1 MIDPEARLSA
11 TPDGLIVSRAND
23 EIEVHGVELKP
34 GSEYGIG
41 LEIKS
46 RGPNASSL
54 PKFEHVKQAEFQIEL
69 WNRVAGVK
77 VDAVL
82 LYYGNR
88 DRFDEIDVFVVPRRE
103 LVWNAAKGRA
113 YIIDGDTICIK
124 GTKIRLAGIDAPELD
139 QPWGQKSKWAMV
151 NICKGQIITA
161 ELDGERSY
169 DRLVGTCYLP
179 DGRDIGAELIKLGL
193 ALDLP
198 RFSMGKYRHLEPQG
212 ARQRLGNGRFGHAS
226 IRFRQQTTVT
236 IQKR

>member
-1 MIDPEARLSA
+1 MEVIF
-11 TPDGLIVSRAND
+11 VS
-23 EIEVHGVELKP
+23 LM
-34 GSEYGIG
+34 
-41 LEIKS
+41 
-46 RGPNASSL
+46 
-54 PKFEHVKQAEFQIEL
+54 
-69 WNRVAGVK
+69 AGVLLINLLPPK
-77 VDAVL
+77 KPKRRKQKNTPPKRPVARPVDRRIPERSPYPLPVM
-82 LYYGNR
+82 
-88 DRFDEIDVFVVPRRE
+88 PRNMA
-103 LVWNAAKGRA
+103 LQGYAH
-113 YIIDGDTICIK
+113 IIDGDTICIK

-139 QPWGQKSKWAMV
+139 RPWGQKSKWAMV

-226 IRFRQQTTVT
+226 IRFRQQTTVM
-236 IQKR
+236 IKKR